1 MKMTR
6 RIVIRGGE
14 IRIDKGVPMSYLRLG
29 HIGKADAA
37 EFHRMVNGVWIETR

>member
-1 MKMTR
+1 M
-6 RIVIRGGE
+6 IRGGK

-29 HIGKADAA
+29 LIGKADAA

>member
-6 RIVIRGGE
+6 RIVIRGGD

-29 HIGKADAA
+29 LIGKVDVA
-37 EFHRMVNGVWIETR
+37 E